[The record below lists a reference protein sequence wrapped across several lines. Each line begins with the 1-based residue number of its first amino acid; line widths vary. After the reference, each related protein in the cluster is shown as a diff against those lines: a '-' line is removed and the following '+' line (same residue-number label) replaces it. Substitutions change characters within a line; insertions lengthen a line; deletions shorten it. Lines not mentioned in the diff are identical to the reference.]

1 MPTEVGLEYKNND
14 NNNKERAIEHLKS
27 LSKDINTAEFAVEVI
42 YLMEVLNLEIHN
54 QIDSIVVELPF
65 QYRR

>member
-1 MPTEVGLEYKNND
+1 MKYKNND

-27 LSKDINTAEFAVEVI
+27 LSKDINTVEFAVEVI

>member
-1 MPTEVGLEYKNND
+1 MPIEVDSDYKNND
-14 NNNKERAIEHLKS
+14 NNNKERAIEYLKS
-27 LSKDINTAEFAVEVI
+27 LSKDTNIVEFAVEVI
-42 YLMEVLNLEIHN
+42 YLMEVLNLEIRN

>member
-1 MPTEVGLEYKNND
+1 MDYKNND

-27 LSKDINTAEFAVEVI
+27 LSKDINTVEFAVEVI
-42 YLMEVLNLEIHN
+42 YLMEVLNLEIRN

>member
-1 MPTEVGLEYKNND
+1 MEYKNND
-14 NNNKERAIEHLKS
+14 NNNKERAIEYLKS
-27 LSKDINTAEFAVEVI
+27 LSKDTNIVEFAVEVI